1 MADIAS
7 IVPDVTPIG
16 AHVLAVVVDVALI
29 FPEVAFVG
37 LDVGALLGGIGL
49 IAGFQVLLHLPAIFG
64 DVGLIVVDVGLIFA
78 NVAPILANIAAVGAA
93 VALIA
98 MNVAGILA
106 DIAAIV
112 CLVGSIVTSCCGL
125 SKTHQTQAQ
134 NAAENHQHEFRY
146 ALSHEIFSSPIQVII
161 TFAGVNPGQRK
172 SCATLDIKYLEAFQ
186 GLAGENAT

>member
-1 MADIAS
+1 M
-7 IVPDVTPIG
+7 
-16 AHVLAVVVDVALI
+16 DVALI

-37 LDVGALLGGIGL
+37 LDVGALFGGIGL

-64 DVGLIVVDVGLIFA
+64 DVGLIVVDVALILA
-78 NVAPILANIAAVGAA
+78 NVAAILANVAAVGAA

-112 CLVGSIVTSCCGL
+112 CLVGSIVTGCCGL

-172 SCATLDIKYLEAFQ
+172 SCAALDIKYLEAFQ
-186 GLAGENAT
+186 GLAGESAT